1 MDFGSHEIAFA
12 KETKLGQ
19 NFRNRGW
26 LHISLDLF
34 NPASFDHAR
43 AAAI

>member
-1 MDFGSHEIAFA
+1 MDFGSTEIVFA
-12 KETKLGQ
+12 NEAKLGQ
-19 NFRNRGW
+19 NFFNRGW

-43 AAAI
+43 AAAV